1 MNKDEIAE
9 LIKLLRLEAVA
20 CRRAG
25 PSDVADKLNKAA
37 NTLTTLSAEN
47 ERLERR
53 NASDRECWRLAAE
66 NCAAL
71 SARVETL
78 EAGMSQYLKDG
89 QTPLERME
97 QDQADILGL
106 MKLLQKEKEL
116 TEKLRWA
123 LSDAVTTNT
132 ESCRERDAAL
142 HRIEAARLGIIEGRR
157 QAFEEAAKVADEH
170 YMKRG
175 NPDYLPACRE
185 IAAAIRAL
193 IEESKG

>member
-1 MNKDEIAE
+1 MNKDEIAGLVE
-9 LIKLLRLEAVA
+9 RLQSGLAITTQPLMNEA
-20 CRRAG
+20 
-25 PSDVADKLNKAA
+25 ADA
-37 NTLTTLSAEN
+37 LTT
-47 ERLERR
+47 
-53 NASDRECWRLAAE
+53 
-66 NCAAL
+66 L

-142 HRIEAARLGIIEGRR
+142 HRKEGK
-157 QAFEEAAKVADEH
+157 Q
-170 YMKRG
+170 
-175 NPDYLPACRE
+175 P
-185 IAAAIRAL
+185 
-193 IEESKG
+193 

>member
-37 NTLTTLSAEN
+37 NALTTLSAEN

-71 SARVETL
+71 SARVERL
-78 EAGMSQYLKDG
+78 EEYLKKIDVAVSHG
-89 QTPLERME
+89 KMG
-97 QDQADILGL
+97 DWSIA
-106 MKLLQKEKEL
+106 L
-116 TEKLRWA
+116 TEIRKYVAGA
-123 LSDAVTTNT
+123 LGDTDN
-132 ESCRERDAAL
+132 
-142 HRIEAARLGIIEGRR
+142 G
-157 QAFEEAAKVADEH
+157 
-170 YMKRG
+170 
-175 NPDYLPACRE
+175 
-185 IAAAIRAL
+185 
-193 IEESKG
+193 

>member
-37 NTLTTLSAEN
+37 NALTTLSAEN

-78 EAGMSQYLKDG
+78 EAQVEAAAK
-89 QTPLERME
+89 
-97 QDQADILGL
+97 A
-106 MKLLQKEKEL
+106 
-116 TEKLRWA
+116 
-123 LSDAVTTNT
+123 
-132 ESCRERDAAL
+132 ERDRLRDLPDELATIGAIAGYTDEYSVKMIATAL
-142 HRIEAARLGIIEGRR
+142 A
-157 QAFEEAAKVADEH
+157 
-170 YMKRG
+170 
-175 NPDYLPACRE
+175 N
-185 IAAAIRAL
+185 AL
-193 IEESKG
+193 ESQP

>member
-37 NTLTTLSAEN
+37 NALTTLSAEN

-78 EAGMSQYLKDG
+78 EAQVQAASKAEMDRLRYITGDQLAFAE
-89 QTPLERME
+89 ERLLRH
-97 QDQADILGL
+97 DADFKIPPR
-106 MKLLQKEKEL
+106 K
-116 TEKLRWA
+116 
-123 LSDAVTTNT
+123 DAVRYCTALADAL
-132 ESCRERDAAL
+132 ESHHD
-142 HRIEAARLGIIEGRR
+142 
-157 QAFEEAAKVADEH
+157 
-170 YMKRG
+170 
-175 NPDYLPACRE
+175 
-185 IAAAIRAL
+185 
-193 IEESKG
+193 

>member
-37 NTLTTLSAEN
+37 NALTTLSAEN

-78 EAGMSQYLKDG
+78 ETALVAEREDNLWNAYNTGHVKDDRWSHMFMSDG
-89 QTPLERME
+89 EWLAVECGF
-97 QDQADILGL
+97 DCNLADF
-106 MKLLQKEKEL
+106 
-116 TEKLRWA
+116 
-123 LSDAVTTNT
+123 D
-132 ESCRERDAAL
+132 D
-142 HRIEAARLGIIEGRR
+142 
-157 QAFEEAAKVADEH
+157 
-170 YMKRG
+170 
-175 NPDYLPACRE
+175 
-185 IAAAIRAL
+185 AAIRAAIPVAARKAL
-193 IEESKG
+193 GGSNG